1 MKRLRKFPGKM
12 LALVSAMGLSAA
24 IAAPATPAPAVA
36 TSAAV
41 YQRPS
46 NSESIELSN
55 LPEEG
60 AVPLPIALDPAAS
73 VGTSAPEAKTAG
85 TASAKPSPL
94 KVKKKVLK
102 KVTKPDGTEEE
113 VWVETDEEVD
123 NTEVTDPAAADSG
136 AKQGERSASGASGN
150 ETASRVGSSAPA
162 SSGGGMSS
170 GGFSSGGYA
179 GGSTGETSNGAGGT
193 TAPNGG
199 STGSGTTGAAGNG
212 TGTNTASNGGST
224 GTGNTGTT
232 GSGTTPAATTALE
245 TKLET
250 YRNLML
256 NEVANAQVANP
267 AITRR
272 YQMMNRAAYQSRLG
286 M

>member
-1 MKRLRKFPGKM
+1 MKRLKKFPGKV

-24 IAAPATPAPAVA
+24 IAAPTAPATP
-36 TSAAV
+36 TSAVV

-55 LPEEG
+55 IPEEG
-60 AVPLPIALDPAAS
+60 AVPLPGALDPAAS
-73 VGTSAPEAKTAG
+73 VGSSAPDAKAAG
-85 TASAKPSPL
+85 TASAKPAPL

-123 NTEVTDPAAADSG
+123 NTDVTDPATADSG
-136 AKQGERSASGASGN
+136 AKPGERSASGASGN

-162 SSGGGMSS
+162 SSGGGMST

-179 GGSTGETSNGAGGT
+179 GGSTGETSNGSGGT

-199 STGSGTTGAAGNG
+199 STGSGTTGATGSG

-224 GTGNTGTT
+224 GTGITGTT
-232 GSGTTPAATTALE
+232 GSGTTPTATTALE